1 MSELNLKNAISN
13 NFNVFSL
20 YQAAV
25 SGEDYNVHISSSGS
39 WQSEMSGSPSD
50 QSSASSSP
58 HSPDKRESTE
68 MNPSMYEQI
77 NLGINGQGFKRFKW
91 NGSFEP
97 KSKHKDLHEGV

>member
-1 MSELNLKNAISN
+1 MHLNESID
-13 NFNVFSL
+13 NFLLF
-20 YQAAV
+20 QAV

-58 HSPDKRESTE
+58 HSPDKHESTE

-77 NLGINGQGFKRFKW
+77 SLGINGQGFKRFK
-91 NGSFEP
+91 
-97 KSKHKDLHEGV
+97 